1 MKTKIQCLN
10 ALYGMFSMIFI
21 ITFFSLL
28 PAPETQAGDPATRPG
43 MRLEKAATAPAAEVV
58 DTTEPAAVEPAPT
71 PTPTPTGGVTV
82 DMNWLLN
89 KDNALAA
96 AFMLLLTFLSKWIPG
111 LNKIG
116 DTGKRALVVAGTV
129 IAAFLAVKF
138 IGTAPVNWGD
148 FASLVITY
156 LLTALGYDK
165 ALKPAGIKTPKT
177 ATA

>member
-28 PAPETQAGDPATRPG
+28 PAPETQAGDPPSRPG
-43 MRLEKAATAPAAEVV
+43 MRLEKAATVPAAEVV
-58 DTTEPAAVEPAPT
+58 DTVEPAPLE
-71 PTPTPTGGVTV
+71 PAPTPTGGVTV

-89 KDNALAA
+89 KQNAIAA
-96 AFMLLLTFLSKWIPG
+96 ALMLLLTFLSKWIPG

-129 IAAFLAVKF
+129 IAGLLAVKF

-165 ALKPAGIKTPKT
+165 ALKPVGIKTPKT